1 MSFVVDVPIYVYDV
15 PQKVD
20 VKIVSTD
27 FVAVWYT
34 DGDVL
39 IVRRGS
45 VPKEVVSGRG
55 DVIVGLDENGRIVNI
70 EVEFEDFYGVDRNE
84 ARRILR
90 RARWY
95 G

>member
-20 VKIVSTD
+20 VKVVSTE
-27 FVAVWYT
+27 FVAVWYA
-34 DGDVL
+34 DDDVL

-55 DVIVGLDENGRIVNI
+55 DVVIGRDENGRIVNI
-70 EVEFEDFYGVDRNE
+70 EVEFADFYGVDRNE
-84 ARRILR
+84 TRKVLR
-90 RARWY
+90 RARW
-95 G
+95 

>member
-20 VKIVSTD
+20 VRIISTD

-39 IVRRGS
+39 IVRRGA

-55 DVIVGLDENGRIVNI
+55 DVIVGLDGSGRIVNI
-70 EVEFEDFYGVDRNE
+70 EIEFADFYHMDRE
-84 ARRILR
+84 DARKTLKK
-90 RARWY
+90 ARW
-95 G
+95 

>member
-20 VKIVSTD
+20 VKIINAD

-39 IVRRGS
+39 IVRRGA

-55 DVIVGLDENGRIVNI
+55 DVIVGLDESGRVVNI
-70 EVEFEDFYGVDRNE
+70 EIEFADFYGIDRNE
-84 ARRILR
+84 ARKILR
-90 RARWY
+90 RARW
-95 G
+95 

>member
-1 MSFVVDVPIYVYDV
+1 MSYVFSVVYVYDV
-15 PQKVD
+15 QKVD
-20 VKIVSTD
+20 FKIISTD
-27 FVAVWYT
+27 SVAVWYT

-70 EVEFEDFYGVDRNE
+70 EIEFADFYGIDRNE
-84 ARRILR
+84 ARKILR
-90 RARWY
+90 RARW
-95 G
+95 

>member
-15 PQKVD
+15 PQKYD
-20 VKIVSTD
+20 VKIVNTD

-70 EVEFEDFYGVDRNE
+70 EIEFADFYGIDRNE
-84 ARRILR
+84 ARKILR

>member
-1 MSFVVDVPIYVYDV
+1 MSYVVDVPIYVYDV
-15 PQKVD
+15 PQKYD
-20 VKIVSTD
+20 VKIINTD
-27 FVAVWYT
+27 FVTVWYT

-45 VPKEVVSGRG
+45 VPKEVVSGRS

-70 EVEFEDFYGVDRNE
+70 EIEFADFYGIDRNE